1 MRGFTMSGLTGQKV
15 AYEQSQP
22 QRNLKVYAILVFCVS
37 CYASTFIFGAILVKS
52 FHPVALTFLRLFF
65 INVFLF
71 IVGWRHI
78 KGKRIPLKLLF
89 ILAIAGFIG
98 ISVSHISLHTGLKH
112 TDPITAALI
121 YALGPLITSFI
132 TYFYLK
138 ERRRIYF
145 WIGIIL
151 GIIGVAFVVSEGNS
165 LSFQTGKGELL
176 IGVTI
181 FTYSIYLVFV
191 EYLSRYLEPIIIT
204 VYTSFFAFILVVPFM
219 RLEHIGQ
226 AFHIDMN
233 YWILLI
239 VTAILTNGFCTMLWN
254 SAVRQV
260 GAATSSLFL
269 NMEPFVA
276 MILGYI
282 ILQQVVESI
291 QLVGSVF
298 IIGGVIMGTRFG
310 KRNFKNDYKLSA

>member
-1 MRGFTMSGLTGQKV
+1 MRGVFLGGLTNQQV
-15 AYEQSQP
+15 SYEQQKTEG
-22 QRNLKVYAILVFCVS
+22 NAKVYAILLFCVT
-37 CYASTFIFGAILVKS
+37 CYASMFVFGTILVDA
-52 FHPVALTFLRLFF
+52 FHPVALAFIRLIF
-65 INVFLF
+65 INVFLL
-71 IVGWRHI
+71 IIGWRFI
-78 KGKRIPLKLLF
+78 KGERVPLKLLL

-98 ISVSHISLHTGLKH
+98 ITLSHLSLYTGLQH

-132 TYFYLK
+132 TFFYLK

-145 WIGIIL
+145 WIGIIM
-151 GIIGVAFVVSEGNS
+151 GIIGVTFVVSEGNS

-219 RLEHIGQ
+219 RLEHIGE

>member
-1 MRGFTMSGLTGQKV
+1 MTEQPAVTEQTDAKDTM
-15 AYEQSQP
+15 
-22 QRNLKVYAILVFCVS
+22 KVYAILLFSVT
-37 CYASTFIFGAILVKS
+37 CYASTFVFGALLVQN
-52 FHPVALTFLRLFF
+52 FHPVALTFLRLVF
-65 INVFLF
+65 INIFLLT
-71 IVGWRHI
+71 VGWKHLRRH
-78 KGKRIPLKLLF
+78 RVPLRLLI
-89 ILAIAGFIG
+89 ILAVAGFIG
-98 ISVSHISLHTGLKH
+98 ISLSHLSLHTGLQY

-121 YALGPLITSFI
+121 YALGPLITSLI

-145 WIGIIL
+145 WIGIFL